1 MLSEYFAEIK
11 HALDVI
17 ENDERQTIDQAVK
30 VMTEVVES
38 GNIIHVFGCGHSHMM
53 AEEMFYRA
61 GGLAPVR
68 PILIEELMLHQGGS
82 KSSKYERMNGFA
94 ETFMK
99 EQDIRNGDVVIVVS
113 NSGRNPVPVDVGR
126 ISKEKGAF
134 VIGLTS
140 LEASEDQPSRHKE
153 GIYLKDAVDLVLDN
167 HIKPGDTVFSLE
179 NRGFSYAPLSSVI
192 GMALLNGIVAQVI
205 DRMIAGGKEPPV
217 FRSGNIDGS
226 DSHNKKLID
235 DYQARIS
242 LL

>member
-17 ENDERQTIDQAVK
+17 EKDERKKIDQAIK
-30 VMTEVVES
+30 VITEVVES

-61 GGLAPVR
+61 GGLAAVR

-82 KSSKYERMNGFA
+82 KSSEYERMTGFA
-94 ETFMK
+94 DTFMQ
-99 EQDIRNGDVVIVVS
+99 EQDIRNGDAVIVVS
-113 NSGRNPVPVDVGR
+113 NSGRNPVPIDVGR

-140 LEASEDQPSRHKE
+140 LGASEDQPSRHKE
-153 GIYLKDAVDLVLDN
+153 GLYLKDTVDLVLDN
-167 HIKPGDTVFSLE
+167 HIKPGDAVFSVE
-179 NRGFSYAPLSSVI
+179 SRGFSYAPLSSVI
-192 GMALLNGIVAQVI
+192 GMSLLNGIVAQVI
-205 DRMIAGGKEPPV
+205 DELVASGEEPPV

-226 DSHNKKLID
+226 DLHNKKLID
-235 DYQARIS
+235 AYQERIS